1 MLENDYCPYCDA
13 ELEPD
18 ELVLV
23 GDLDG
28 DEQDELVECPNCGKH
43 IRASFEPVL
52 CMSLES
58 EEDYLVNLEHQ
69 KENYRNLQSGYGQE
83 FKDSFE
89 MMIREVEEK
98 IAKAKANIKENEELE
113 ND

>member
-1 MLENDYCPYCDA
+1 MLENDYCPYCGV

-18 ELVLV
+18 DVVEAS
-23 GDLDG
+23 DLDG

-43 IRASFEPVL
+43 IRASFELIL

-83 FKDSFE
+83 FQDGFE
-89 MMIREVEEK
+89 MMIDEIERK
-98 IAKAKANIKENEELE
+98 IKESKANIEENKNQE
-113 ND
+113 